1 MEYLGTVFNLFTAFV
16 EAGFDP
22 FVASWIVGICFLMVI
37 YFIFQ
42 AFLHIFK

>member
-1 MEYLGTVFNLFTAFV
+1 MEYLSTVFALFNAFT

-22 FVASWIVGICFLMVI
+22 FVASWIVGIAFLIVI